1 MKLRP
6 LVGAIGGLA
15 LFTLGFATHG
25 VLEPEADATPRVI
38 GIGGIFFKCKDP
50 KAMRAWYGT
59 HFGMPM
65 NEYGAVM
72 EFRTS
77 DPPSGKGYLQ
87 WSPFGERT
95 TYFAPSTKEF
105 MIDYRV
111 NDIDGLV
118 AELRRDSIVVLD
130 TIARYDYGAFVHVLD
145 PEGNKIE
152 LWEPLDSS
160 FTRLYEGATVK

>member
-1 MKLRP
+1 MKRRA
-6 LVGAIGGLA
+6 VIGVIGGLT
-15 LFTLGFATHG
+15 LFTLGFAARG
-25 VLEPEADATPRVI
+25 VLEPAIIKTPRVI

-59 HFGMPM
+59 HLGMPM
-65 NEYGAVM
+65 NEYGATI

-77 DPPSGKGYLQ
+77 DAPHEKGYLQ

-105 MIDYRV
+105 MINYRV

-118 AELRRDSIVVLD
+118 AELRRDSVTVLD
-130 TIARYDYGAFVHVLD
+130 TIERFDYGAFVHVMD

-152 LWEPLDSS
+152 LWEPLDST
-160 FTRLYEGATVK
+160 FTRLYEGTTVK